1 MLENIANI
9 VTILGVGSLGVGALK
24 FLQDHKEKKE
34 ADKAQK
40 KFEKLVLLATM
51 RNVITTFSSTKH
63 KDLDNLRYAQYID
76 GEKKVYTMANED
88 ERNLHYL
95 AYLIVIL
102 EDLKYNFDW
111 DQDSFDEL
119 NTNIPKIL
127 SSIIDQ
133 QPTLLALST
142 SKQIITFLHSVNEMS
157 NHWAI
162 YAFQEEDGEFE
173 LAAEIILN
181 QLYELRIIFQWTFVH
196 FFSTI
201 TKPTSS
207 STSSTQA
214 TVSESAQSDTKTVAG
229 SAPTTPA
236 QQQDSGV
243 PESSKEMMLN
253 PEYHSNID
261 ENGYNSLLGAYVL
274 DNNNGGNNS
283 NTTTESSAIGSSE

>member
-9 VTILGVGSLGVGALK
+9 VTILGVGSVGVGALK

-34 ADKAQK
+34 ADKVQK
-40 KFEKLVLLATM
+40 KLEKLVLLATM

-63 KDLDNLRYAQYID
+63 DDLDHQRYAQYID

-181 QLYELRIIFQWTFVH
+181 QLYDI
-196 FFSTI
+196 
-201 TKPTSS
+201 
-207 STSSTQA
+207 
-214 TVSESAQSDTKTVAG
+214 
-229 SAPTTPA
+229 
-236 QQQDSGV
+236 
-243 PESSKEMMLN
+243 
-253 PEYHSNID
+253 YYSN
-261 ENGYNSLLGAYVL
+261 YMSL
-274 DNNNGGNNS
+274 
-283 NTTTESSAIGSSE
+283 E